1 MVVRR
6 RKKMNKQLG
15 KRTHGHGDKKNRKG
29 KGVRGGLGRAGSHK
43 HKFASYWD
51 TFGVKVRLKAK
62 KKGIA
67 MNLSQIE
74 LMVPVWMAEKKIS
87 EKAGQVELD
96 GKKIGIDKILG
107 VGTATRAYHVSNMT
121 VAKNALEKIQAQGG
135 AVTVIEKKPTSK
147 GAGQ

>member
-6 RKKMNKQLG
+6 RKKMNHQLG

-43 HKFASYWD
+43 HKFATYWA
-51 TFGVKVRLKAK
+51 TFGIKYRLKAK
-62 KKGIA
+62 KKGTA

-74 LMVPVWMAEKKIS
+74 LMVPIWMAEKKVS
-87 EKAGQVELD
+87 EKSGQVELD
-96 GKKIGIDKILG
+96 GQKIGVDKILG
-107 VGTATRAYHVSNMT
+107 MGEATRAYQVVNMT

-135 AVTVIEKKPTSK
+135 AVSEPKQKPTLK
-147 GAGQ
+147 GAGK